1 MNEEW
6 KIAIKKVNPEIL
18 NQLYKIACEQNDCSN
33 TGDNVGKCAYC
44 ADMAECI
51 VGHYL
56 IFTGAY
62 K

>member
-18 NQLYKIACEQNDCSN
+18 NKLHKVACEQNDCSN
-33 TGDNVGKCAYC
+33 RGNDMGKCAYC
-44 ADMAECI
+44 ADMAESI
-51 VGHYL
+51 VGYYL
-56 IFTGAY
+56 ILVGSY